1 MTGVTGATGIGV
13 TGATGET
20 PNNALQ
26 FYVRARKVGSVLTGW
41 SSVSGTILIWRTDGF
56 LGVEFPAGTLPPLM
70 SVPLTVRI
78 RVDDDDVYMSTPESD
93 ATMFSSVDSSE
104 VGAFGIYTSLAEGRT
119 VTLECTVLQEATII
133 YE

>member
-1 MTGVTGATGIGV
+1 
-13 TGATGET
+13 
-20 PNNALQ
+20 
-26 FYVRARKVGSVLTGW
+26 
-41 SSVSGTILIWRTDGF
+41 
-56 LGVEFPAGTLPPLM
+56 
-70 SVPLTVRI
+70 
-78 RVDDDDVYMSTPESD
+78 MSTPESD